1 MQYQS
6 DIIVIGGGLV
16 GAACTY
22 GLLREGLK
30 VALLDEGDVAF
41 RASRGNF
48 GLVWVQGKGWG
59 TPDYARWSL
68 GSSRLWPRFAAELR
82 DETGVD
88 VALRQDG
95 GFHFCLTEA
104 EFVDREQRLQSLRDA
119 VGADYQFDMLR
130 LDALR
135 ERLAGVGDGV
145 VGASYSPM
153 DGHVNP
159 LKLFHAM
166 HRACDKRGALYRVE
180 RRVQT
185 ISHAQGVYTVESGG
199 DTWQAPR
206 ILLTAGL
213 GNKDLAAQVG
223 LHAPVKPNQG
233 QVLVGERVQPFLTHP
248 TIFVRQT
255 DEGTIQIG
263 DSLEDMGF
271 DDTTRTDV
279 LARIAQRAIVCF
291 PQLAGLNLIRSWAAL
306 RVMSPDGFPIYQESN
321 THPGA
326 FVATCHSGVTLAATH
341 ALKLAPWIA
350 GGAKPDVLDTFS
362 GDRFLDPNRE
372 FNDGH

>member
-1 MQYQS
+1 MDYKS

-22 GLLREGLK
+22 GLLKQGLN
-30 VALLDEGDVAF
+30 VALLDEGDIAF

-48 GLVWVQGKGWG
+48 GLVWVQGKGYG
-59 TPDYARWSL
+59 TPQYAKWSL
-68 GSSRLWPRFAAELR
+68 GSSRLWPTFAADLLA
-82 DETGVD
+82 ETGVN
-88 VALRQDG
+88 VELQQNG
-95 GFHFCLTEA
+95 GFHFCLTQE
-104 EFVDREQRLQSLRDA
+104 EFDDRAHRLQSLRDA
-119 VGADYQFDMLR
+119 VGEDYRYEMLHQ
-130 LDALR
+130 AELR
-135 ERLAGVGDGV
+135 ERLPGVGPQV
-145 VGASYSPM
+145 YGASYSPM

-166 HRACDKRGALYRVE
+166 HLACDKRGAIYKVE

-185 ISHAQGVYTVESGG
+185 VTHADGIYTVQSAG

-206 ILLTAGL
+206 LLLTAGL

-233 QVLVGERVQPFLTHP
+233 QVLVGERVQPFLKHP

-263 DSLEDMGF
+263 DSLEDMGL

-279 LARIAQRAIVCF
+279 LARIAQRAIICF

-306 RVMSPDGFPIYQESN
+306 RVMSPDGFPIYQESS

-326 FVATCHSGVTLAATH
+326 FVATCHSGVTLAAAH
-341 ALKLAPWIA
+341 ALRLAPWIA
-350 GGAKPDVLDTFS
+350 GGHKPAALDVFA

-372 FNDGH
+372 FNNGH

>member
-22 GLLREGLK
+22 GLLREGLE

-48 GLVWVQGKGWG
+48 GLVWVQGKGYG

-68 GSSRLWPRFAAELR
+68 GSSRLWPTFAAGLLA
-82 DETGVD
+82 ETGVD

-95 GFHFCLTEA
+95 GFHFCLTQA
-104 EFVDREQRLQSLRDA
+104 EFDDRAHRLQSLRDA

-130 LDALR
+130 QDALR
-135 ERLAGVGDGV
+135 TRLPGVGPEV
-145 VGASYSPM
+145 YGASYSPM

-166 HRACDKRGALYRVE
+166 HRACDKRGARYQVE

-185 ISHAQGVYTVESGG
+185 ITHAQGLYTVQSGG

-206 ILLTAGL
+206 VLLTAGL

-233 QVLVGERVQPFLTHP
+233 QVLVGERVQPFLKHP

-291 PQLAGLNLIRSWAAL
+291 PHLAGLNLIRSWAAL

-326 FVATCHSGVTLAATH
+326 FVATCHSGVTLAAAH
-341 ALKLAPWIA
+341 ALRLAPWIA
-350 GGAKPDVLDTFS
+350 GGPKPDGLDTFA

>member
-1 MQYQS
+1 MQHQS

-68 GSSRLWPRFAAELR
+68 GSSRLWPQFAAELLE
-82 DETGVD
+82 ETGVD
-88 VALRQDG
+88 VALRQQG
-95 GFHFCLTEA
+95 GFHFCLSEA
-104 EFVDREQRLQSLRDA
+104 EFLDREQRLQSLRDA
-119 VGADYQFDMLR
+119 VGTDYQFDMLR

-145 VGASYSPM
+145 YGASYSPM

-166 HRACDKRGALYRVE
+166 HRACDKRGALYQVE

-185 ISHAQGVYTVESGG
+185 ISHAQGVYTVTSGG

-306 RVMSPDGFPIYQESN
+306 RVMSPDGFPIYQESA

-350 GGAKPDVLDTFS
+350 GGPKPDVLDTFS